1 MPTDRRRR
9 LRVLIDGTPLLGQ
22 RTGIGRYTAALAEEL
37 ASRSDVDIRAVAFT
51 LRGWR
56 ALRSVLPHG
65 VWARGLPCSARL
77 LRQCWLRSDYPPV
90 ELIAGFSDIVHGT
103 NFVLPVAARAGG
115 VLTIHDLAFLDAPDE
130 LPPSDRDLPA
140 LVLRSARRADV
151 VCTPTEAVATAVRE
165 RLGVPAERVM
175 VTPLGVDPAWFAAR
189 PASPEVRERLGL
201 PKEYLLFVGAEG
213 PRKGLDILRK
223 AHQSTA
229 ELPPLV
235 LTGPGRSGVDGRVL
249 RTGYLPEVD
258 LRSVVAGAAAVVLP
272 SRDEGFGLPV
282 LEALACNVPVVC
294 SDVPALREVA
304 GGQATL
310 VPYGDPDALAAA
322 LVSAIADPPGA
333 DVLAARR
340 THAAGFT
347 WRRCAE
353 ATVSAYQHAA
363 LSR

>member
-1 MPTDRRRR
+1 MPSKPRRRPR
-9 LRVLIDGTPLLGQ
+9 RIRVLIDGTPLLGQ

-65 VWARGLPCSARL
+65 VWARGAPCSANL
-77 LRQCWLRSDYPPV
+77 LRKLWLRSAFPPV
-90 ELIAGFSDIVHGT
+90 ELIAGFTDVVHGT
-103 NFVLPVAARAGG
+103 NFVLPVAAFAGG
-115 VLTIHDLAFLDAPDE
+115 VLTVHDLAFLDAPNE
-130 LPPSDRDLPA
+130 LPPSDRELPA
-140 LVLRSARRADV
+140 LVRRSAQRAGV
-151 VCTPTEAVATAVRE
+151 VCTPTRAVAEAVQD
-165 RLGVPAERVM
+165 RLGVPEGRVM

-189 PASPEVRERLGL
+189 APGPELRERLRL
-201 PKEYLLFVGAEG
+201 PAEYLLFIGATG
-213 PRKGLDILRK
+213 PRKGLDFLRK
-223 AHQSTA
+223 AHQSTPN
-229 ELPPLV
+229 LPPLV
-235 LTGPGRSGVDGRVL
+235 LTGPGKSGVDGRTV
-249 RTGYLPEVD
+249 RTGYLPEFE
-258 LRSVVAGAAAVVLP
+258 LRSVVAGASAMVLP

-304 GGQATL
+304 GDQATL

-322 LVSAIADPPGA
+322 LLRALEDPPSA

-340 THAAGFT
+340 SHASGFT

-353 ATVSAYQHAA
+353 TTVDAYR
-363 LSR
+363 LVV

>member
-1 MPTDRRRR
+1 MASKR

-37 ASRSDVDIRAVAFT
+37 ASMPGVDIRAVALT

-56 ALRSVLPHG
+56 SLRHVLPHE

-77 LRQCWLRSDYPPV
+77 LRKCWLKSSFPPI
-90 ELIAGFSDIVHGT
+90 ELIAGFSDVVHGT
-103 NFVLPVAARAGG
+103 NFVLPVSALAGG

-130 LPPSDRDLPA
+130 LPPSDRELPP
-140 LVLRSARRADV
+140 LVRRSAARARV
-151 VCTPTEAVATAVRE
+151 VCTPTKAVAGAVVE
-165 RLGVPAERVM
+165 RLGVPSERVM
-175 VTPLGVDPAWFAAR
+175 VTPLGVDAVWFTALPPSDQLR
-189 PASPEVRERLGL
+189 RRLRLPER
-201 PKEYLLFVGAEG
+201 YLLFVGAEG
-213 PRKGLDILRK
+213 PRKGLDVLAK
-223 AHQSTA
+223 AHATLP

-235 LTGPGRSGVDGRVL
+235 ITGPSKSGVDGRVI
-249 RTGYLPEVD
+249 RTGYLSEPE
-258 LRSVVAGAAAVVLP
+258 LRSVVAGAAVVVLP

-304 GGQATL
+304 GDQATL
-310 VPYGDPDALAAA
+310 VPYGDVDGLAHAI
-322 LVSAIADPPGA
+322 LEAIADPPSL

-340 THAAGFT
+340 AHAAGFT

-353 ATVSAYQHAA
+353 ATVAAYRRAA
-363 LSR
+363 HR